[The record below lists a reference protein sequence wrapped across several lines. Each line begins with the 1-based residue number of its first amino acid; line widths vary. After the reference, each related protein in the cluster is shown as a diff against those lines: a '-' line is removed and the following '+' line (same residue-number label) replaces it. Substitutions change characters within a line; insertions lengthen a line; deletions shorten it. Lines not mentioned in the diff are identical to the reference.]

1 MALPGILSLNWCG
14 QIVHELGAYFAGYSS
29 CVEALRRRRLQV
41 TLSTAKVS
49 GRLELYMKEPIREE
63 SASGVLDARVNE
75 LGDWRG
81 KMLTKVREIIREADP
96 EIVEEWKWVKPTS
109 PGTPVF
115 SHGGIICTAE
125 TYKNVVKMTFAKGA
139 SLRDPSKLFNSS
151 LEGNVRR
158 AIDIHECDKLD
169 EAALKDLIRAAVAL
183 NLQGRDKSTPRRRSS
198 KRAD

>member
-1 MALPGILSLNWCG
+1 
-14 QIVHELGAYFAGYSS
+14 
-29 CVEALRRRRLQV
+29 
-41 TLSTAKVS
+41 
-49 GRLELYMKEPIREE
+49 MKKPVPVE
-63 SASGVLDARVNE
+63 SASALIDE
-75 LGDWRG
+75 KIKQLGDWRG
-81 KMLTKVREIIREADP
+81 KTLARVREIIHQADP

-115 SHGGIICTAE
+115 SHGGIVCTGE

-139 SLRDPSKLFNSS
+139 ALKDPSGLFNSS

-158 AIDIHECDKLD
+158 AIDIHQGDKIE

-183 NLQGRDKSTPRRRSS
+183 NLKSKPKPRPANR